1 MDNNNIILLNLE
13 DKNINL
19 EKSDIS
25 KINNVLYCNIVLN
38 TIDEVCP
45 ECGSVEYVIKD
56 YQIKK
61 INHSV
66 STSSP
71 CIIKYKARRYKCKYC
86 GKIFYETNPFALVN
100 EKVSTYTR
108 IMVLE
113 ALRSHTA
120 TFTSVAKQYKLT
132 TQTVMNIFDNWVD
145 CSRKKLPEII
155 CIDEIYTNKL
165 SNTSK
170 YACVLLNFKTREIV
184 EIYSSRHKSTLANK
198 FTSISLEE
206 RNNVKAI
213 IIDMWEP
220 YRELI
225 HRYFKNSIVVIDS
238 FHVIK
243 HLNDAITKIR
253 LKAMRKFADEKRSLS
268 KKDKLID
275 KNMFYY
281 MLKKFHFF
289 FTKHYDDIYEGE
301 FKIPKM
307 KTKWK
312 KAEILKYLLEIDD
325 DLKYAYELKE
335 KYREFNL
342 CAKYESCDEEFDDL
356 IKKFLNCR
364 LEEYREF
371 GRMIN
376 KWKIEIK
383 NSFKRVSIGIDNK
396 GKEII
401 KRLSNG
407 PMEGTN
413 SRLKC
418 ILKNANGYRNF
429 PRFRNRCFFTINK
442 NEPILG
448 VPKNKNNK

>member
-38 TIDEVCP
+38 TIDEICP

-56 YQIKK
+56 YREKN

-86 GKIFYETNPFALVN
+86 GKIFYETNPFASIN

-113 ALRSHTA
+113 TLRSHTA

-268 KKDKLID
+268 KKEKLVD

-312 KAEILKYLLEIDD
+312 K
-325 DLKYAYELKE
+325 
-335 KYREFNL
+335 
-342 CAKYESCDEEFDDL
+342 
-356 IKKFLNCR
+356 
-364 LEEYREF
+364 
-371 GRMIN
+371 
-376 KWKIEIK
+376 
-383 NSFKRVSIGIDNK
+383 
-396 GKEII
+396 
-401 KRLSNG
+401 
-407 PMEGTN
+407 
-413 SRLKC
+413 
-418 ILKNANGYRNF
+418 
-429 PRFRNRCFFTINK
+429 
-442 NEPILG
+442 
-448 VPKNKNNK
+448 